1 MKFLITGGAGFIGS
15 NFIRYLFNK
24 YNDIEITNLD
34 KLTYCGNLDNLKDI
48 ENKENYKFM
57 RGDICDEELVGELI
71 RDVDIVVHFAAET
84 HVDRSI
90 TNPNDFIK
98 TDIIGTYNLLESARK
113 NNIKKFIQI
122 STDEVYGSIEK
133 GSFKE
138 TDELKPRNPYSAS
151 KVCAERLAYSFHCL
165 YIL

>member
-98 TDIIGTYNLLESARK
+98 TDIIGTYNLLESAR
-113 NNIKKFIQI
+113 
-122 STDEVYGSIEK
+122 
-133 GSFKE
+133 
-138 TDELKPRNPYSAS
+138 
-151 KVCAERLAYSFHCL
+151 
-165 YIL
+165 